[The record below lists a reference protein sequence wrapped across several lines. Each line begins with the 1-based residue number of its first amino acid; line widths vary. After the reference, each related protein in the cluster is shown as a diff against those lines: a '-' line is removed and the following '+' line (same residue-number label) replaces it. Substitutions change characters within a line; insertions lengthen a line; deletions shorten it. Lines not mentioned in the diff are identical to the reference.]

1 MAIYPNSNLPS
12 ASQPWGREIQK
23 NVENVTAQF
32 LSERTNNTA
41 RDAQLEASYKR
52 LSATSIET
60 AAAVVTAQAAATAAG
75 TAAATAN
82 SAISGLTSLGSA
94 GSAYSVYANNIT
106 GGTITGVTF
115 RTAASGTRI
124 ELSGTTMSTYY
135 GVSLV
140 GYVYGDSEYGGSYK
154 FVDSGGSNG
163 VTVFNSQTILRGPVG
178 NVFINGS
185 NLQINSSSSVDLVAS
200 SGFNVTGGMSVN
212 SGDLVVN
219 GAGTITGALKSAY
232 TYANTVTSAANIYM
246 ASDGIF
252 KRSTASSARFKENI
266 QDIKLVANLDPH
278 KLLSLPVRAFSYKP
292 EHQPDASDS
301 RYNVL
306 MPGFIAEEVEEAYPL
321 AADFD
326 DGVPYS
332 WNERMVVPGLL
343 ALVQEL
349 YQRIE
354 ILEGK

>member
-1 MAIYPNSNLPS
+1 MAIYPNSNLPT
-12 ASQPWGREIQK
+12 ASQPWGRAIQNKVEI
-23 NVENVTAQF
+23 VDAQF
-32 LSERTNNTA
+32 LSERTNNAA
-41 RDAQLEASYKR
+41 RDAQLQASYVR
-52 LSATSIET
+52 LDKTVIDVV
-60 AAAVVTAQAAATAAG
+60 AAAAKAQE
-75 TAAATAN
+75 
-82 SAISGLTSLGSA
+82 AIDE
-94 GSAYSVYANNIT
+94 
-106 GGTITGVTF
+106 ITGVTTNIYVAGTTNINGGTIQTGTISASSISAGTLTGF
-115 RTAASGTRI
+115 TIKTAASGTRL
-124 ELSGTTMSTYY
+124 ELAGTTMSTYY

-163 VTVFNSQTILRGPVG
+163 VTVFNGQTILRGPVG
-178 NVFINGS
+178 NIFINGS

-200 SGFNVTGGMSVN
+200 SGFSVTGGMSVS

-266 QDIKLVANLDPH
+266 QNINLVQNLDPH
-278 KLLSLPVRAFSYKP
+278 KLLSLPVRAFSYRP
-292 EHQPDASDS
+292 EHQPDITDS

-306 MPGFIAEEVEEAYPL
+306 MPGFIAEEVEEVYPL
-321 AADFD
+321 AADFEA
-326 DGVPYS
+326 GVPYS

>member
-1 MAIYPNSNLPS
+1 MAIYPNSNLPT
-12 ASQPWGREIQK
+12 ASQPWGRAIQAK
-23 NVENVTAQF
+23 VELVDAQF
-32 LSERTNNTA
+32 LKERTNNTA
-41 RDAQLEASYKR
+41 RDAQLQASYVR
-52 LSATSIET
+52 LDATSLQTIQ
-60 AAAVVTAQAAATAAG
+60 AVSDAQAAADAAQD
-75 TAAATAN
+75 
-82 SAISGLTSLGSA
+82 AIDGLTSLGSA
-94 GSAYSVYANNIT
+94 GSLYDIYADNIS
-106 GGTITGVTF
+106 GGAITGVTF
-115 RTAASGTRI
+115 RTAASSTRI

-135 GVSLV
+135 GSTLV

-154 FVDSGGSNG
+154 IVDPNNYGLHLYGGVSKLNG
-163 VTVFNSQTILRGPVG
+163 QAG
-178 NVFINGS
+178 NIVIYNTG
-185 NLQINSSSSVDLVAS
+185 LQITSSSTVTLISN
-200 SGFNVTGGMSVN
+200 SGFDITGDVSI
-212 SGDLVVN
+212 SLGDLVITN
-219 GAGTITGALKSAY
+219 GAFTVSGALKSAF

-266 QDIKLVANLDPH
+266 QDIDLVENLDPH

-292 EHQPDASDS
+292 EHQPDATDS

-306 MPGFIAEEVEEAYPL
+306 MPGFIAEEVEEVYPL
-321 AADFD
+321 AADFEA
-326 DGVPYS
+326 GVPYS

>member
-1 MAIYPNSNLPS
+1 MAIYPNSNLPT
-12 ASQPWGREIQK
+12 ASQPWGRAIQAK
-23 NVENVTAQF
+23 VELVDAQF
-32 LSERTNNTA
+32 LTERKNNAA
-41 RDAQLEASYKR
+41 RDAQLQASYTR
-52 LSATSIET
+52 LDATSILT
-60 AAAVVTAQAAATAAG
+60 AAAVVDAQAAADAAQ
-75 TAAATAN
+75 AA
-82 SAISGLTSLGSA
+82 IDGLTSLGSA
-94 GSAYSVYANNIT
+94 GSLYDIYADNIS
-106 GGTITGVTF
+106 GGAITGVTF

-124 ELSGTTMSTYY
+124 ELSGTTMSTFY
-135 GVSLV
+135 GTSLV

-154 FVDSGGSNG
+154 FVDSGGFNG
-163 VTVFNSQTILRGPVG
+163 VTVFSGQTILRGPVG

-185 NLQINSSSSVDLVAS
+185 NLQINSSTSVDLVAS
-200 SGFNVTGGMSVN
+200 SGFSVIGGMSVS
-212 SGDLVVN
+212 SGDFVAT
-219 GAGTITGALKSAY
+219 GAASITGALKSTF
-232 TYANTVTSAANIYM
+232 TYANTVTSAANIFM

-266 QDIKLVANLDPH
+266 QDIELVENLDPH

-292 EHQPDASDS
+292 EHQPDVTDS

-306 MPGFIAEEVEEAYPL
+306 MPGFIAEEVEEVYPL
-321 AADFD
+321 AADFEA
-326 DGVPYS
+326 GVPYS